1 LQLALGRAA
10 LDRLR
15 RIEHGEVL
23 ADDLRGAVAFQLFGA
38 AVPRHDVARA
48 VEQVDGIVLHAE
60 HQLPVRIGKAERIA
74 ALDIAHADCNSTLRK
89 KERAAPSTSG
99 KY

>member
-1 LQLALGRAA
+1 QRFLLAPALGEVARDLREAAQRAALVVQRRDHDVGPEPAAVLAHAPALVLEAAALLRHLQLALGRAA

-38 AVPRHDVARA
+38 AV
-48 VEQVDGIVLHAE
+48 
-60 HQLPVRIGKAERIA
+60 
-74 ALDIAHADCNSTLRK
+74 
-89 KERAAPSTSG
+89 
-99 KY
+99 